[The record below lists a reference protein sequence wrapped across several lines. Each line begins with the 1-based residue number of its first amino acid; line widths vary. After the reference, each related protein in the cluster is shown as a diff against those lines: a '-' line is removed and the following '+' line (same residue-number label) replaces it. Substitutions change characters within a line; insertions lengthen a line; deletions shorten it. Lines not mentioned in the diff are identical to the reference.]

1 MVLIAFRHG
10 VFAAGLIALSL
21 PAGSRQQEPTAWD
34 ERAVEHLMNRAG
46 FGARQA
52 EIEAGVRMGREAF
65 VDALLDGAGEE
76 PEPFFVTEVD
86 RRASEEGRPMDRGA
100 LLELRREARREDR
113 RQIVQYAGWWVEQMR
128 SGTHPL
134 RERMTLF
141 WHGHFTSSMTD
152 VKSSVAMIRQN
163 ELLRTH
169 ALGSFRELLAG
180 ILRDPA
186 MLTYL
191 NNNSNKKDRPNE
203 NLARELMELFCLG
216 EGNYTEQ
223 DVKEAARALTGWHVR
238 RGEFRI
244 NRRQHDRGPKTV
256 LGVTGK
262 LDGDDLVD
270 VLLAQDAC
278 ARWIAG
284 RLIAYFEG
292 VEPDAERLEAYA
304 GFLRENDYHVG
315 PMLARL
321 FRDPDFYRAE
331 VVGTRIAGPID
342 YIVGASRRLGV
353 RTPPA
358 IPVAAA
364 ALLGQQLFGP
374 PNVKGWDG
382 GKAWISTSTVLLRGN
397 LAGMLVGVVSFEDLM
412 TSDALEFPLDA
423 DDEWDEG
430 DEGDEGVEGMGLDAE
445 MQADAPPRK
454 NPALAGLRL
463 LDRVGWRPFVNLS
476 ARCRRAGAKTD
487 EEIVAFLGRD
497 LLAVPL
503 PEEGRAALVEL
514 LRTERAPAATE
525 SAATEPAGERPR
537 LRFRR
542 ATSDELALRRLAHVI
557 LSLPEAQLN

>member
-1 MVLIAFRHG
+1 MALIAFQHG
-10 VFAAGLIALSL
+10 VLAAGLIALSL
-21 PAGSRQQEPTAWD
+21 SAGSSPQEPAAWD
-34 ERAVEHLMNRAG
+34 ARAVEHLMNRAG

-52 EIEAGVRMGREAF
+52 EIDAGVRMGREAF
-65 VDALLDGAGEE
+65 IDALFAGGGEE
-76 PEPFFVTEVD
+76 PEPFFVTEYD
-86 RRASEEGRPMDRGA
+86 RRASEQAMTMDREA
-100 LLELRREARREDR
+100 LLDLRREYRREDQ
-113 RQIVQYAGWWVEQMR
+113 RQIVQYAGWWVDQMR
-128 SGTHPL
+128 AGTHPL

-191 NNNSNKKDRPNE
+191 NNNSNKKASPNE

-223 DVKEAARALTGWHVR
+223 DVKEAARALTGWHVI

-244 NRRQHDRGPKTV
+244 NRKQHDRGLKTV

-262 LDGDDLVD
+262 LNGDDLVD
-270 VLLAQDAC
+270 ILLAQKAC

-292 VEPDAERLEAYA
+292 VEPAAERLEAYA

-315 PMLARL
+315 AMLARL
-321 FRDPDFYRAE
+321 FKDPEFYRAE

-342 YIVGASRRLGV
+342 YIVGASRRLDV

-364 ALLGQQLFGP
+364 ALLGQQLFNP

-382 GKAWISTSTVLLRGN
+382 GKAWISTSTVLQRGN
-397 LAGMLVGVVSFEDLM
+397 LAGMLVGVVSFDDLM
-412 TSDALEFPLDA
+412 SPDPLEFAMDA
-423 DDEWDEG
+423 DAENMEG
-430 DEGDEGVEGMGLDAE
+430 AGMQGEE
-445 MQADAPPRK
+445 MEAAAPPRK
-454 NPALAGLRL
+454 NPALAGLRIL
-463 LDRVGWRPFVNLS
+463 ERIGWRPAVNLS
-476 ARCRRAGAKTD
+476 ARCRRAGAMGD
-487 EEIVAFLGRD
+487 DEIVAFLAED

-503 PEEGRAALVEL
+503 PEGSRAALVEL
-514 LRTERAPAATE
+514 LQTERAAAGME
-525 SAATEPAGERPR
+525 SAATESLSNRPR

-542 ATSDELALRRLAHVI
+542 ATSEELALRRLAHVI